1 MNRVII
7 SVVVTARI
15 KVQMIP
21 VAKYNTVM
29 QFDFEQKLSPTF

>member
-15 KVQMIP
+15 KVQMIL
-21 VAKYNTVM
+21 VAKYDTVM
-29 QFDFEQKLSPTF
+29 QFDFELKAK